1 MQQSY
6 KRTPLM
12 LKRDF
17 KLKLQCNFIEIT
29 QHHWCSLAAKFAE
42 YIQNTFLKENHK
54 CGDKKVLFGPK

>member
-1 MQQSY
+1 
-6 KRTPLM
+6 M